1 MFSLNIG
8 SREIEMIDNPKVID
22 VKSLDNGNCLVYWED
37 NTITE
42 HNMQF
47 IPKSKR
53 KKYILQILNDYN
65 QRHKAGAE

>member
-1 MFSLNIG
+1 MV
-8 SREIEMIDNPKVID
+8 DNPKLID
-22 VKSLDNGNCLVYWED
+22 VKSLDNGKCLIYWED

-42 HNMQF
+42 HDMPY

-53 KKYILQILNDYN
+53 KKYILQILNEYH

>member
-1 MFSLNIG
+1 
-8 SREIEMIDNPKVID
+8 MIDNPKVID